1 MKKNLLSKVVAM
13 MCLLCSFSFML
24 AYGGVS
30 SISSANGEYTWT
42 AYFDNKMFDGDQM
55 YIFMWDAGIGG
66 PLMGAW
72 PGAPM
77 THNDDGL
84 WEYTFTTDYDLVT
97 PMVIF
102 SNGDTHQSID
112 LEFVNNKTYI
122 IEEILVDGI
131 YYALLNDVDKT
142 VVMTFK
148 GRNAYEYMGEYSGD
162 VVIPS
167 TITYRN
173 ETYSVVSIGR
183 RTFEDCNELV
193 SVTIPSSVKIIDY
206 SAFFY
211 NNALNAIVMESA
223 TPPTIYESSFYG
235 VDRSVPI
242 YVPSGSVDT
251 YKSAPFWN
259 EFTSIVEHGTQLYR
273 WKATFHNTAFTGDDM
288 YVYMWDEGQ
297 NNKEILGSW
306 PGTVMKRLGNCVW
319 EYSFTTTYDFVK
331 PMIIFNNGSGGAG
344 NQTADLTFTNGMHFE
359 NFLNIE
365 VDNIAYTVV
374 SKDGFGMTPSV
385 EVVARASGL
394 SYSGEVVIP
403 ETIVY
408 DGETYF
414 VDSIADYAFAN
425 SDQLTAVTIPTFIKK
440 VGRNAF
446 DGCTSLTKV
455 VWNAIYAYTYTEV
468 VDGILNMYPPFLNY
482 ADRKCSVSEMIF
494 GESVMI
500 IPTALCANMT
510 NLKSV
515 TIPTTVQTRGSSAF
529 SYCTALE
536 EVNMLANLYV
546 IGDYAFAD
554 CVALKAIELG
564 SNLTAI
570 GMGAFLNCASLT
582 SVAIPEY
589 LTSIGASAFQDCTNL
604 TSIEW
609 NAVNCSTYVD
619 ENGSFYMPFGV
630 TTNEGSKVDRFVFGA
645 KVESIPAALC
655 YGMKNLTSVELPES
669 LKSINEHAFST
680 TGVQSVVVPNNVTKL
695 GVSAFWGCDALKQI
709 TIGERV
715 AEIGDYAFS
724 RCTSLES
731 IVLPNSVESLGDEAF
746 WGCTGL
752 KSAVIGNGVTRLG
765 NYTFSRCESLV
776 SVTLSENLAVMCDEV
791 FWSCSSLPSITLPAT
806 LQEMGNWCFENCSS
820 LRDVYT
826 HALVPPTISESTFTN
841 AVASVATLH
850 TPKDYADVYAKATYW
865 KDFYSIVGDI
875 SGIENVVND
884 NWHVIVENGSVT
896 INGVEDNAVV
906 NIYTIA
912 GVLQQ
917 RTNVEDLP
925 TVVLAPGVY
934 LVQVNGTT
942 RKVVL

>member
-1 MKKNLLSKVVAM
+1 MKNNLLSKVVAM

-30 SISSANGEYTWT
+30 STSSANGEYTWT

-55 YIFMWDAGIGG
+55 YIYMWDAGIGG
-66 PLMGAW
+66 QLMGAW

-142 VVMTFK
+142 VVVTFK

-167 TITYRN
+167 TIAYRN

-193 SVTIPSSVKIIDY
+193 SVTIPSSVKTIDY

-211 NNALNAIVMESA
+211 NNALNAIVMESV

-242 YVPSGSVDT
+242 YVPAGSVDT

-306 PGTVMKRLGNCVW
+306 PGTVMKRLGNGVW

-374 SKDGFGMTPSV
+374 SKNGFGMTPSV

-425 SDQLTAVTIPTFIKK
+425 SDQLTAVTIPTYIKK

-455 VWNAIYAYTYTEV
+455 VWNAIYADTYTEV

-515 TIPTTVQTRGSSAF
+515 TIPATVQTIGSSAF

-546 IGDYAFAD
+546 IGDFAFAD
-554 CVALKAIELG
+554 CMSLKDVVLPT
-564 SNLTAI
+564 SLRSI
-570 GMGAFLNCASLT
+570 GMGAFLNCESFT
-582 SVAIPEY
+582 SVNIPENV
-589 LTSIGASAFQDCTNL
+589 TTIGGNAFQNCTGL
-604 TSIEW
+604 LSIKW
-609 NAVNCSTYVD
+609 DAINCSTYKD
-619 ENGSFYMPFGV
+619 ENGSIYLPFNFTDGAESNV
-630 TTNEGSKVDRFVFGA
+630 EQVLFGD
-645 KVESIPAALC
+645 KVEYIPVGLC
-655 YGMKNLTSVELPES
+655 NMMNKLTSVVLPETV
-669 LKSINEHAFST
+669 KIIDDYAFAST
-680 TGVQSVVVPNNVTKL
+680 RLQSMVVPKSVTKL
-695 GVSAFWGCDALKQI
+695 GMSAFWGCEELKQI
-709 TIGERV
+709 TIGDSVE
-715 AEIGDYAFS
+715 EIGDYAFS
-724 RCTSLES
+724 RCYNLES
-731 IVLPNSVESLGDEAF
+731 VVIPNSVMSLGDEAF
-746 WGCTGL
+746 WSCTNL
-752 KSAVIGNGVTRLG
+752 KSAVIGKGVTRIG
-765 NYTFSRCESLV
+765 NYTFSRCENLT
-776 SVTLSENLAVMCDEV
+776 SVTLGESVATLGDEV
-791 FWSCSSLPSITLPAT
+791 FWSCSSLPSITLPAA
-806 LQEMGNWCFENCSS
+806 LQEMGNWCFENCTS
-820 LRDVYT
+820 LRHVY
-826 HALVPPTISESTFTN
+826 ASPLVPPTISSSTFTD
-841 AVASVATLH
+841 AVTSVATLH
-850 TPKDYADVYAKATYW
+850 TAKGYSDLYAQTLYW
-865 KDFYSIVGDI
+865 KDFSSIVGDFSGVKKVETDDWKLTIADGTLTI
-875 SGIENVVND
+875 SGIVD
-884 NWHVIVENGSVT
+884 DAI
-896 INGVEDNAVV
+896 V
-906 NIYTIA
+906 NIYSMSGTLLYSTTAGNLSTIT
-912 GVLQQ
+912 LQH
-917 RTNVEDLP
+917 
-925 TVVLAPGVY
+925 GVY
-934 LVQVNGTT
+934 LVQTNGTS
-942 RKVVL
+942 RKVAI

>member
-1 MKKNLLSKVVAM
+1 
-13 MCLLCSFSFML
+13 MCVLCNFSFML

-30 SISSANGEYTWT
+30 STSSANGEYTWT

-55 YIFMWDAGIGG
+55 YIYMWDAGIGG

-84 WEYTFTTDYDLVT
+84 WEYSFTTDYDLIT
-97 PMVIF
+97 PMIIF
-102 SNGDTHQSID
+102 NNGESQQTID
-112 LEFVNNKTYI
+112 LQFVNGKTYL
-122 IEEILVDGI
+122 IEEIEVDGI

-193 SVTIPSSVKIIDY
+193 SVTIPSSVKTTDY

-242 YVPSGSVDT
+242 YVPAGSVDT

-374 SKDGFGMTPSV
+374 SKNGFGMTPSV

-425 SDQLTAVTIPTFIKK
+425 SDQLTAVTIPTYIKK

-455 VWNAIYAYTYTEV
+455 VWNAIYADTYTEV

-515 TIPTTVQTRGSSAF
+515 TIPATVQTIGSSAF

-554 CVALKAIELG
+554 CHALKAIELSPG
-564 SNLTAI
+564 LVSV
-570 GMGAFLNCASLT
+570 GMGAFYNCKSLT
-582 SVAIPEY
+582 SIDIPEG
-589 LTSIGASAFQDCTNL
+589 LGTLGGNAFQDCTNL
-604 TSIEW
+604 TTIRW
-609 NAVNCSTYVD
+609 NAVNCTTYKD
-619 ENGSFYMPFGV
+619 ENGNLYTPFRV
-630 TTNEGSKVDRFVFGA
+630 TGDEGSKVNQVVFGE
-645 KVESIPAALC
+645 KVEYIPEGLC
-655 YGMKNLTSVELPES
+655 LGMKNLTTVELPKH
-669 LKSINEHAFST
+669 LVIIDNHAFSSSGLQSVAVPNSVYKLGMSVFWGCNALKQIT
-680 TGVQSVVVPNNVTKL
+680 LGESVVEIGNYAFSRCSSLESVVVPN
-695 GVSAFWGCDALKQI
+695 
-709 TIGERV
+709 
-715 AEIGDYAFS
+715 
-724 RCTSLES
+724 
-731 IVLPNSVESLGDEAF
+731 SVQLLGDEAF

-765 NYTFSRCESLV
+765 NYTFSRCENLA
-776 SVTLSENLAVMCDEV
+776 SVTLSENLAVMGDEV

-884 NWHVIVENGSVT
+884 SWHVIVENGSVT

-906 NIYTIA
+906 TIYTVGGALLHTTTVGNISTVA
-912 GVLQQ
+912 
-917 RTNVEDLP
+917 LP
-925 TVVLAPGVY
+925 QGIY

-942 RKVVL
+942 RKVIL